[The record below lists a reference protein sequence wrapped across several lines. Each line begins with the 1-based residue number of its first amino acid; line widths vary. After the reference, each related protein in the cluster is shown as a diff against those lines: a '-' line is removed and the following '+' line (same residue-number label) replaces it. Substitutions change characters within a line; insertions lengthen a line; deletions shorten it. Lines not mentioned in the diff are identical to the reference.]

1 MNRYPIDE
9 QSFLSLLQKS
19 LRLHY
24 LTLKHTIAFII
35 CITVVKYFAVWI
47 EDLSSSL
54 IFEYV
59 IDFIAACGI
68 AYFFAAALLA
78 THRAFVDQPD
88 TTKNIINKINMR
100 VKPILMTFIIY
111 ILGGVIV
118 VLFGKSLGLAIEKFF
133 PNSTNAAGFIL
144 LVRII
149 LLMAYIALF
158 YFSFPLSV
166 IDEKPA
172 AQAFYASVVLTEKQK
187 WGVFVSFF
195 IFAITILLLTPATIS
210 EYFFSVYHVDIVFD
224 FIVLCIAV
232 PLYIN
237 LLLFLINNA
246 KKQVVMN

>member
-9 QSFLSLLQKS
+9 QSFLSLLRKS

-54 IFEYV
+54 IFQYT

-78 THRAFVDQPD
+78 THYAFVDQPD
-88 TTKNIINKINMR
+88 TTKNIMNKINVR
-100 VKPILMTFIIY
+100 VKPILITFIIY
-111 ILGGVIV
+111 ILGGVLV
-118 VLFGKSLGLAIEKFF
+118 VLFGKSLGLAVEKFF
-133 PNSTNAAGFIL
+133 PTSENAAGFIL

-149 LLMAYIALF
+149 LLF
-158 YFSFPLSV
+158 
-166 IDEKPA
+166 
-172 AQAFYASVVLTEKQK
+172 T
-187 WGVFVSFF
+187 
-195 IFAITILLLTPATIS
+195 FAVTVLLLTPATIS
-210 EYFFSVYHVDIVFD
+210 EYFFSVYHVDIIFD
-224 FIVLCIAV
+224 FIVLCVAV

-237 LLLFLINNA
+237 LLLFLIDNA
-246 KKQVVMN
+246 KKQIVMN